1 MREITGEDDVVKLA
15 DTERN
20 EQSSSA
26 FHKITM
32 TQSADVSGHT
42 DSPRATASKI
52 KKPSDK
58 TSSTSDRSAP
68 ARRGRRPKNC
78 GRKKTPNTATSE
90 FQRTGDKDEQVV
102 ADDEVRKEGGKS
114 EADCKSDAP
123 ENGEVCGNHEEKE
136 SDPLVKNFDSL
147 VDSHHAGSTSDVE
160 QKEPVSAAKG
170 RRCTS
175 VPVRN
180 SR

>member
-1 MREITGEDDVVKLA
+1 
-15 DTERN
+15 
-20 EQSSSA
+20 
-26 FHKITM
+26 
-32 TQSADVSGHT
+32 
-42 DSPRATASKI
+42 
-52 KKPSDK
+52 
-58 TSSTSDRSAP
+58 
-68 ARRGRRPKNC
+68 
-78 GRKKTPNTATSE
+78 
-90 FQRTGDKDEQVV
+90 
-102 ADDEVRKEGGKS
+102 VRKEGGKS
-114 EADCKSDAP
+114 EADCKSDRL